1 MQCNEVYKYP
11 EERCASRILP
21 IVADIYPG
29 QIVEPAQ
36 GTELQNGFAVFN
48 LFDDGIRIAK
58 LRICVSSELKLF
70 DNGILDFN
78 DVDMIATDERFGR
91 N

>member
-1 MQCNEVYKYP
+1 MQCYTYP

-21 IVADIYPG
+21 VVIGHFPNQVIK
-29 QIVEPAQ
+29 PAR
-36 GTELQNGFAVFN
+36 GTELQNSFAVFN

-58 LRICVSSELKLF
+58 LRIRVSSELKLF
-70 DNGILDFN
+70 DNGMLDF
-78 DVDMIATDERFGR
+78 DDIEMIADDDRFDC